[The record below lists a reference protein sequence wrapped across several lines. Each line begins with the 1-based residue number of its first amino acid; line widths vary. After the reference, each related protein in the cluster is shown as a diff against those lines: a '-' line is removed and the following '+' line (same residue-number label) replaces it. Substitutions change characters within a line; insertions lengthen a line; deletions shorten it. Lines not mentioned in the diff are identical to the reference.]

1 MLDGDSL
8 PVRYGVHGKREG
20 IPFIIYRL
28 FVIFV
33 SGTVIA
39 VTVPDI
45 LILLIMEKIASNE
58 NFAEILSDSKPVLVD
73 FWATWC
79 GPCRMMAPVIEEL
92 AEEYDGKVKI
102 GKLDVDE
109 NSDIAA
115 RYGVMSI
122 PTIILFKNGEV
133 FSKSVGLQDKEVLEN
148 AIKEML

>member
-1 MLDGDSL
+1 MGGNELNTTNMTATDFD
-8 PVRYGVHGKREG
+8 K
-20 IPFIIYRL
+20 IIWRDAL
-28 FVIFV
+28 TF
-33 SGTVIA
+33 
-39 VTVPDI
+39 
-45 LILLIMEKIASNE
+45 
-58 NFAEILSDSKPVLVD
+58 VD
-73 FWATWC
+73 FFATWC

>member
-1 MLDGDSL
+1 MSD
-8 PVRYGVHGKREG
+8 
-20 IPFIIYRL
+20 
-28 FVIFV
+28 
-33 SGTVIA
+33 
-39 VTVPDI
+39 
-45 LILLIMEKIASNE
+45 LILSV
-58 NFAEILSDSKPVLVD
+58 SDSDFQSEVLSVTDTPVIVD
-73 FWATWC
+73 FWAPWC

>member
-1 MLDGDSL
+1 MA
-8 PVRYGVHGKREG
+8 VM
-20 IPFIIYRL
+20 
-28 FVIFV
+28 
-33 SGTVIA
+33 TV
-39 VTVPDI
+39 T
-45 LILLIMEKIASNE
+45 KE
-58 NFAEILSDSKPVLVD
+58 NFQEEVMQAGCPVLLD

-122 PTIILFKNGEV
+122 PTIILFKDGEI

>member
-1 MLDGDSL
+1 MTAGAVSVECSRILMEGENNMETVFTSANFDADVLDSEI
-8 PVRYGVHGKREG
+8 PVV
-20 IPFIIYRL
+20 
-28 FVIFV
+28 
-33 SGTVIA
+33 
-39 VTVPDI
+39 
-45 LILLIMEKIASNE
+45 
-58 NFAEILSDSKPVLVD
+58 VD
-73 FWATWC
+73 FFATWC

-122 PTIILFKNGEV
+122 PTIILFKDGEI